1 MEQESPEINIE
12 EVSNNLPEVSV
23 KTVRPHKEYGK
34 IDRKDHKTI
43 LEGIRQFKPL
53 YIIAQELG
61 VCRQTL
67 YTYLREKM
75 DINYRDMKE
84 SMLDVA
90 ENRLFR
96 NVVDG
101 NQNAIEYF
109 LDRQG
114 RSRGYGQQQQ
124 LDRQDVPVINIG
136 KIELA
141 QGDAKHE
148 PEAVEAEVVEKVEI
162 KEEKEQ

>member
-1 MEQESPEINIE
+1 MSEGEEIADPEIAVENIAKI
-12 EVSNNLPEVSV
+12 LPAV
-23 KTVRPHKEYGK
+23 KSIRPHKEYGK
-34 IDRKDHKTI
+34 LDKKDHKAI
-43 LEGIRQFKPL
+43 LDGIRQFKPL

-75 DINYRDMKE
+75 DVNYRDMKE

-136 KIELA
+136 KIEVTN
-141 QGDAKHE
+141 GDAK
-148 PEAVEAEVVEKVEI
+148 PEEKPVEAEVVEKEN
-162 KEEKEQ
+162 EQ